1 MEKTS
6 PRKTKK
12 AISKDQF
19 KQAYTEH
26 VLLHGTNPVSVFAF
40 AKALKT
46 SEADFYKYFNSFKA
60 MELAIWSDW
69 LDETIE
75 ALEADDAYASYSV
88 REKLLAFYFTWLEA
102 LKDNRSFVL
111 KRFSE
116 LDKKELNPTFLSG
129 LRIAFEAYVNGLIAE
144 GKDTSEV
151 AERPFTNQYQ
161 KAFWLHFLFITRFW
175 ANDDSTDF
183 TKTDAAVEKSV
194 NLAFDLVGKGPL
206 DSMLDFGKFLFQN
219 R

>member
-1 MEKTS
+1 M
-6 PRKTKK
+6 
-12 AISKDQF
+12 
-19 KQAYTEH
+19 EH
-26 VLLHGTNPVSVFAF
+26 VLMHGVNPASVFAF
-40 AKALKT
+40 AKGLKT
-46 SEADFYKYFNSFKA
+46 TEAEFYQYFNSFKA
-60 MELAIWSDW
+60 MELSIWSDW
-69 LDETIE
+69 LEDTLKVLESDE
-75 ALEADDAYASYSV
+75 AYANYTV

-111 KRFSE
+111 KRFDE
-116 LDKKELNPTFLSG
+116 LDKRELNPPFLSG
-129 LRIAFEAYVNGLIAE
+129 LRSAFEAYVNGLIAE

-175 ANDDSTDF
+175 ANDDSDEF
-183 TKTDAAVEKSV
+183 AKTDAAVEKSV